1 MRPLVGLRVTRPHNA
16 AGHRNDP
23 VASEPW
29 ATATAPAATAAA
41 DPPLDP
47 PEERAA
53 SQGLR
58 VGGKPGGSVVIAVD
72 RDGQAAFPMIENP
85 SSSKRAASGVVSVER
100 LPASRNA
107 ATPTK

>member
-16 AGHRNDP
+16 AGQRNEP
-23 VASEPW
+23 VASEPC

-47 PEERAA
+47 PTERAR
-53 SQGLR
+53 SHGFR

-72 RDGQAAFPMIENP
+72 NDGQAAFPTIENP
-85 SSSKRAASGVVSVER
+85 SSSKRAARGVVDDER
-100 LPASRNA
+100 LSMSRKA
-107 ATPTK
+107 ATPT

>member
-1 MRPLVGLRVTRPHNA
+1 MRPGIATIRSR
-16 AGHRNDP
+16 
-23 VASEPW
+23 SEPW

>member
-1 MRPLVGLRVTRPHNA
+1 MRPGIATIRSRLSHGRRQPRRPQRPPPIRRSIHLR
-16 AGHRNDP
+16 
-23 VASEPW
+23 SEP
-29 ATATAPAATAAA
+29 T
-41 DPPLDP
+41 
-47 PEERAA
+47 